1 MYCNN
6 NTALSAVSNP
16 DWINLFK
23 MWNPTCSLPSE
34 IDLTKG
40 LLDDEFKATKE
51 KVEQKISSSLAY
63 GVQIDSRYFKINV

>member
-1 MYCNN
+1 MFA
-6 NTALSAVSNP
+6 TV
-16 DWINLFK
+16 
-23 MWNPTCSLPSE
+23 E

-63 GVQIDSRYFKINV
+63 GVQIDSRCVQIKCMRCLVKYEIISERK